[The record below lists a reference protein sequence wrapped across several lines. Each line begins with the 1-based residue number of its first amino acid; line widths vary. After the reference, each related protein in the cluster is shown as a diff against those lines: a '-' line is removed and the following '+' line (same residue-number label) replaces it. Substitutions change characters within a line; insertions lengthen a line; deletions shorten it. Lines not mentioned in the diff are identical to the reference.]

1 MIVRVLVQLVMYNV
15 IIMFFLALSLPVDK
29 ATRSCS
35 VNFSRILQVCDEYI
49 EDNISRKRQNIISLF
64 LRANYKQ
71 RGKCIF
77 LYMFGSLQLMKV

>member
-15 IIMFFLALSLPVDK
+15 IIMFVLALSLPVDK

-35 VNFSRILQVCDEYI
+35 VNFSRILQICDEYI
-49 EDNISRKRQNIISLF
+49 EDNISRKRQDIISLF

-77 LYMFGSLQLMKV
+77 LYMFGSCNL